1 MRDGLATH
9 YGESQQDAA
18 EVHSRVAPA
27 RRSAYLARLAEN
39 SSAAM
44 SRQLGAPLAAQAA
57 AAS

>member
-9 YGESQQDAA
+9 YSDEQQDVT

-39 SSAAM
+39 ASAAM
-44 SRQLGAPLAAQAA
+44 SRQLGAPLAAQSA